1 MVELAEIFRQHGP
14 AYRAKYAGELLPSHL
29 VAMKAIEQCRSAE
42 LGGELYYCAGCQ
54 QFHYVYRS
62 CGNRHCPKCQY
73 QAGEEWLAA
82 QQNLLLPVPYFLIT
96 FTLPA
101 ALRQLL
107 RSNQQIGYNLLFRA
121 SAEAL
126 QELAYDP
133 RFVGGRI
140 GMVGILQTWA
150 RDMSYHPHVHYLVP
164 GGGVSFDGERWQ
176 RTRNH
181 FFVHCKPL
189 GILFRAKFRAG
200 LRHHGLLDQVPAS
213 VWREEWVVD
222 CQPVGN
228 GETALKYL
236 APYVF
241 RVAISNN
248 RIEKLENDAVTYRY
262 KESTSGQNR
271 RRTLPVEEFIR
282 RFLQHVL
289 PKGFV
294 KVRYYGFFAP
304 GNRRLLAQV
313 QSLLGANAKPDAPD
327 EPTAT
332 ALPAQSPPH
341 CPRCGQP
348 LRWVETL
355 LRHRIIRAP
364 PG

>member
-1 MVELAEIFRQHGP
+1 MVEVAEIFRQYGP
-14 AYRAKYAGELLPSHL
+14 AYREKYASELLPSHL
-29 VAMKAIEQCRSAE
+29 AVMKAIEQCRSAA
-42 LGGELYYCAGCQ
+42 LGGELFYCDGCQ
-54 QFHYVYRS
+54 QYHYVYRS
-62 CGNRHCPKCQY
+62 CGNRHCPKCQHK
-73 QAGEEWLAA
+73 AGEEWLAA
-82 QQNLLLPVPYFLIT
+82 QQDLLLPAPYFLIT

-101 ALRQLL
+101 ALRSLL
-107 RSNQQIGYNLLFRA
+107 RSNQQMGYNLLFRA
-121 SAEAL
+121 SAAAL
-126 QELAYDP
+126 QELACDP

-150 RDMSYHPHVHYLVP
+150 RDMSYHPHVHYLAP
-164 GGGVSFDGERWQ
+164 GGGLAFDGQRWERAH
-176 RTRNH
+176 NH

-189 GILFRAKFRAG
+189 GILFRTKFRTG
-200 LRHHGLLDQVPAS
+200 LKEYGWLDQVPAS

-222 CQPVGN
+222 CRPVGN
-228 GETALKYL
+228 GATALKYL

-248 RIEKLENDAVTYRY
+248 RIEKLAEDTVTYRY
-262 KESTSGQNR
+262 KDSASGQTR
-271 RRTLPVEEFIR
+271 RCTVPVNEFIR

-289 PKGFV
+289 PRGFV

-313 QSLLGANAKPDAPD
+313 RCLLGASAKPVTQPA
-327 EPTAT
+327 PTAAVVT
-332 ALPAQSPPH
+332 ASPALC
-341 CPRCGQP
+341 CPTCGQP

-355 LRHRIIRAP
+355 PRRPLIRAP

>member
-1 MVELAEIFRQHGP
+1 MELAAIFQRYGP
-14 AYRAKYAGELLPSHL
+14 AYRTKYAAELLPSHL
-29 VAMKAIEQCRSAE
+29 AAMQAIEQCRSAA
-42 LGGELYYCAGCQ
+42 LGGEVYYCDGCQ
-54 QFHYVYRS
+54 QHHYVYRS
-62 CGNRHCPKCQY
+62 CGNRHCPKCQH

-82 QQNLLLPVPYFLIT
+82 QQGLLLQVPYFLVT

-101 ALRQLL
+101 GLRALI
-107 RSNQQIGYNLLFRA
+107 RSNQKVGYNLLFRA
-121 SAEAL
+121 SATAL

-133 RFVGGRI
+133 RFVGGVI

-164 GGGVSFDGERWQ
+164 GGGLSFDSERWE
-176 RTRNH
+176 RARNH

-200 LRHHGLLDQVPAS
+200 LREHGLLDQVPAS

-222 CQPVGN
+222 CQSVGN

-262 KESTSGQNR
+262 KESASGQMR
-271 RRTLPVEEFIR
+271 RCTLPVEEFMR

-289 PKGFV
+289 PRGFV

-304 GNRRLLAQV
+304 GNRHRLAQV
-313 QSLLGANAKPDAPD
+313 RSLLGQRPKPPVARESAADAA
-327 EPTAT
+327 PTQPT
-332 ALPAQSPPH
+332 PH
-341 CPRCGQP
+341 CPHCGQP

-355 LRHRIIRAP
+355 PRRRRVRDP
-364 PG
+364 PA